1 MGFSN
6 PEIVSTLSSKHN
18 VSTQSIRRDI
28 RNRVQWQPKLEDSD
42 PKKNMLRAVNRLEWN
57 YRESAFLFKTTNNDN
72 AKLGAL
78 SQMRENVKAIA
89 ELQGL
94 YKIAEEMPKAQEM
107 TVRVAPIMMTYQNLT
122 QKEEALIAEA
132 YRIMEEKGSNKSGP
146 EPIYM
151 VTGNPAKLKEE
162 VEQHGE
168 I

>member
-1 MGFSN
+1 MGFTN

-28 RNRVQWQPKLEDSD
+28 RNRTQWQPKLEDSD

-94 YKIAEEMPKAQEM
+94 YATPAVSQGSQLHVVHLHAWRPGDPASDDPLQNRKE
-107 TVRVAPIMMTYQNLT
+107 TV
-122 QKEEALIAEA
+122 KH
-132 YRIMEEKGSNKSGP
+132 
-146 EPIYM
+146 
-151 VTGNPAKLKEE
+151 EE
-162 VEQHGE
+162 V
-168 I
+168 